1 MALVPAGVAFDASS
15 KALSINGTHVKIYFF
30 ADDPM
35 MPWFFAKPIHTRLG
49 ATKIGQTLKRVSAS
63 RKSSLGDLIAAK
75 GQPVGVGSSDPT
87 FGYHDKKAIY
97 INEPGLYDVLLGSH
111 KEEAVLF
118 RDWVTGVV
126 LLSLRRTGT
135 YSVSQSMPVEDDSIP
150 SPIGRPVAKLAPK
163 QKKALG
169 EPVISWKN
177 DLGAERKEIPA
188 AKAVLRA
195 LFEIEVAAGAMART
209 PEPTCSAPQFRFRAL
224 AEAALLSSRETLQRR
239 LGKAVVVAAAAKK
252 RRLLEDEKEATEEE
266 QPDKEV
272 EPAPQLPGDEDD
284 VLRVSE
290 VMARAGVWD
299 PVWKAYRSDLSNRM
313 LQLKCEETHGA
324 FAERRPQEV
333 SGSVMVDV
341 HSYKRS
347 QDWPLA
353 RRALRETKDLYEK
366 RIRELLESAFSAAGI
381 YDNLPARTHAGVSG
395 DAARKIAERLFIEEV
410 SGGER

>member
-224 AEAALLSSRETLQRR
+224 AEAALLSS
-239 LGKAVVVAAAAKK
+239 
-252 RRLLEDEKEATEEE
+252 TEEE